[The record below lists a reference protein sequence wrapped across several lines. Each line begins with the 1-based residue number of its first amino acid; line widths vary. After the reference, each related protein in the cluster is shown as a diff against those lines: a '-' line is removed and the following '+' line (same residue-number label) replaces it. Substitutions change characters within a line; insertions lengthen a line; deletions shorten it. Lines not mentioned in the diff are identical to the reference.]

1 VDFPSVY
8 DGSFNMDYTIGW
20 DDEKKESPEDKDFY
34 DPFSCENPLTKKKE
48 EEKKEK
54 HSWKQD
60 FKKNQ

>member
-1 VDFPSVY
+1 
-8 DGSFNMDYTIGW
+8 MDNTIGW